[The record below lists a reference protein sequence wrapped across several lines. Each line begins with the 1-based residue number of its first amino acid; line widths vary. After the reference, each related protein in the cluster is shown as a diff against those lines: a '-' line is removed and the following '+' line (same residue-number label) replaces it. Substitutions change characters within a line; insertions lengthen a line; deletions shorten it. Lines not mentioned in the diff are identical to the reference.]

1 MELLEYFDKHAF
13 MQKYLLTSLPI
24 RAFSPPGIPFKCSSS
39 TLSRSLSRIPTK
51 HALRSSVTP
60 FSLNFRSM
68 STEEPDA
75 KRLKTDSAMSNGQ
88 RYPVIGTHNGHF
100 HADEALAVYLL
111 RLIPQYRKSTI
122 VRTRDPEVLKTC
134 DVVCDVGAVHDH
146 KLFRYD
152 HHQREFNAT
161 FPGRQTKLSSAGLV
175 WMHYGKAVINQVTG
189 IDENSSDAEILW
201 NKIYD
206 DLIEAFDA
214 NDNGISVYD
223 PHSIRT
229 AGLEKKFSDKG
240 FSIASVVLRYNYAG
254 VNSSEDKTKSQEEED
269 ARFKKASVF
278 VGEQFMLEL
287 QDKSRNWLPAR
298 ALIKKAF
305 EDRTQYDAK
314 GRIVVIPQTADG
326 GAPWAD
332 HLYSFEEESGMEGQV
347 LYVLFA
353 ENGEKD
359 SKWRMRAV
367 SAGKDSFENR
377 KGLPEAWRGVRDEN
391 LSEVAGIPGC
401 VFVHASGFIG
411 GNVTF
416 EGALEMAK
424 KAVEM

>member
-1 MELLEYFDKHAF
+1 
-13 MQKYLLTSLPI
+13 
-24 RAFSPPGIPFKCSSS
+24 
-39 TLSRSLSRIPTK
+39 
-51 HALRSSVTP
+51 
-60 FSLNFRSM
+60 M
-68 STEEPDA
+68 STQEPDA
-75 KRLKTDSAMSNGQ
+75 KRLKTDDAMSNGQ
-88 RYPVIGTHNGHF
+88 RYPIIGTHNGHF

-111 RLIPQYRKSTI
+111 KLLPTYRKSTI
-122 VRTRDPEVLKTC
+122 VRTRDSEVLKTC

-146 KLFRYD
+146 KLSRYD
-152 HHQREFNAT
+152 HHQRGFNAT
-161 FPGRQTKLSSAGLV
+161 FPGRLTKLSSAGLV

-189 IDENSSDAEILW
+189 IDENSADAEVLW

-223 PHSIRT
+223 SQSVRN

-240 FSIASVVLRYNYAG
+240 FSMASVVNRYNYAG
-254 VNSSEDKTKSQEEED
+254 VNSSEDKAKSQDEED
-269 ARFKKASVF
+269 ARFKKASAF

-287 QDKSRNWLPAR
+287 QDKRRNWLPAR

-305 EDRTQYDAK
+305 EDRIQHDSK
-314 GRIVVIPQTADG
+314 GRILIIPQTEDG

-332 HLYSFEEESGMEGQV
+332 HLYSFEQEHGVQGQV

-353 ENGEKD
+353 ENGEKG
-359 SKWRMRAV
+359 SKWRIRAV
-367 SAGKDSFENR
+367 SVDKDSFENR
-377 KGLPEAWRGVRDEN
+377 KGLPEAWRGVRDED
-391 LSEVAGIPGC
+391 LSGAAGIPGC

-411 GNVTF
+411 GNTTF

-424 KAVEM
+424 KAVDV